1 MTRFLKLLWTL
12 AVEIQLLF
20 RMAISAF
27 VDTISTWWKGD
38 PYFASKE
45 KPK

>member
-12 AVEIQLLF
+12 AVEIQLLL

-27 VDTISTWWKGD
+27 VDTTKAWWQGD